1 MIERRIIIGLVT
13 STNYI
18 RQIENI
24 WDTQLLESS
33 TARML
38 AGWVWEYY
46 GKYHKAP
53 NREIENIYYQKL
65 KEGLNK
71 EIGEEI
77 ETKVELHGQ
86 RPWIWK
92 ATGGD
97 WNMLVLTGSEKSP
110 GKKTPPDKYIL
121 EPLLFWM
128 FCLSINDGRG
138 RIGDSNI
145 TFHIVY
151 KEDVKIWTYRIGESE
166 ANEYLTRLVSDYLN
180 QKKMEWLP
188 FEEVTSQSIAPH
200 KLRDDEI
207 SEDKK
212 ARFQTELQEVYGE
225 TASYLIKLAN
235 PCLPDMAFDK
245 VRGRFR
251 VFFEF
256 LDGE

>member
-1 MIERRIIIGLVT
+1 
-13 STNYI
+13 
-18 RQIENI
+18 
-24 WDTQLLESS
+24 
-33 TARML
+33 ML
-38 AGWVWEYY
+38 
-46 GKYHKAP
+46 
-53 NREIENIYYQKL
+53 
-65 KEGLNK
+65 
-71 EIGEEI
+71 
-77 ETKVELHGQ
+77 
-86 RPWIWK
+86 
-92 ATGGD
+92 
-97 WNMLVLTGSEKSP
+97 
-110 GKKTPPDKYIL
+110 
-121 EPLLFWM
+121 
-128 FCLSINDGRG
+128 CLSSNDGRG

-151 KEDVKIWTYRIGESE
+151 KEDVKIWTYRIKESE

-212 ARFQTELQEVYGE
+212 AGFQTELQEAYGE

-251 VFFEF
+251 VFFKF